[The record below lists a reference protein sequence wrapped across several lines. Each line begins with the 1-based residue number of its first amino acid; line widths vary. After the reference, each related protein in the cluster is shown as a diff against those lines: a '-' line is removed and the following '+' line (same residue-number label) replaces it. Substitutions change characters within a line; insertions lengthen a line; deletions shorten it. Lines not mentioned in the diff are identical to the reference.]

1 MGMGTK
7 LISKFVLENEDY
19 NEITKLAGVALDI
32 IRDIKNNA

>member
-1 MGMGTK
+1 VGMGTK

-19 NEITKLAGVALDI
+19 NEITILAKVALDF